1 MEKKRILIILCLLAV
16 IALLAGCVQNGTN
29 DVADGKSDEPS
40 YRIIEDSGSSFILI
54 QVTDSRPDN
63 SLALHQGLQELERR
77 GYDIVDWKPNAGT
90 ANGDQRS
97 NPTASYEV
105 RVKR

>member
-1 MEKKRILIILCLLAV
+1 MDKKRMLIILGLLAA

-29 DVADGKSDEPS
+29 NVADGKSDEPS
-40 YRIIEDSGSSFILI
+40 YRIIEDSRSSFILI

-77 GYDIVDWKPNAGT
+77 GYNIIDWKPNAGT
-90 ANGDQRS
+90 KDGDQRS
-97 NPTASYEV
+97 NPTAAYEV